1 MLENKGMVFNIQ
13 KFSLHDGPGIRTVI
27 FLKGCPLRC
36 PWCSNPESLSKKVQ
50 ITWNKHACINCNA
63 CIKACPENAISS
75 VHGNII
81 IDEDQCTG
89 CLLCTQICPT
99 GALAYEGTLYSI
111 NEIMSE
117 VLKDQPFYEESGG
130 GLTLSGGEVLQQA
143 SFATELLKE
152 AKKHHIH
159 TAAETTCYCN
169 HDDFMPFIKHLDL
182 LLCDIKHYDSDTH
195 EKIVG
200 VPLNQ
205 ILDNIRFAV
214 SQKKDIIARIPVIP
228 DFNYSIE
235 DAEHFCT
242 LLESLKIRNV
252 NLLPYH
258 NYGEN
263 KYALLNKPYAM
274 AGYDPIH
281 KDDPK
286 YIEYVNIF
294 KHHGFVV
301 SS

>member
-1 MLENKGMVFNIQ
+1 MFESKGMVFNIQ

-50 ITWNKHACINCNA
+50 ITWNKHTCISCNA
-63 CIKACPENAISS
+63 CIKACPESAITSI
-75 VHGNII
+75 HGDIV
-81 IDEDQCTG
+81 IDEDLCTG

-99 GALAYEGTLYSI
+99 NSLAYEGAPYSI
-111 NEIMSE
+111 DEIMNE
-117 VLKDQPFYEESGG
+117 VLKDKPFYDESGG
-130 GLTLSGGEVLQQA
+130 GITLSGGEVLQQA
-143 SFATELLKE
+143 PFATELLKE

-159 TAAETTCYCN
+159 TAAETTCYC
-169 HDDFMPFIKHLDL
+169 D
-182 LLCDIKHYDSDTH
+182 HYDSDKH

-200 VPLNQ
+200 VPLDQ

-228 DFNYSIE
+228 DFNFSID

-242 LLESLKIRNV
+242 LLKSLEVRNV

-274 AGYDPIH
+274 AGYDSIH
-281 KDDPK
+281 KNDPK
-286 YIEYVNIF
+286 YIEYVNVF